1 MTANNKPSILCT
13 AETGDLIRTLDDF
26 AKIEFKG
33 WAEEQ
38 RILTEEELCSL
49 MEAYQPDIL
58 ITSYDPV
65 TRKAID
71 SSKNLKLVICTRAN
85 PVNVDTGY
93 LKEKGIP
100 LSYSPERNSDCTAEY
115 TVAMMLSIMRRIPM
129 AYHDLKK
136 GLHTVEEARD
146 NEIREGLKRDVTWA
160 LGKDTPYIQYK
171 GYQMKG
177 RTLGV
182 VGYGSIGRRVASIC
196 RSFGMKIIVFDPY
209 LDKNAFEDVYFTDTL
224 LELANKADVVSVH
237 SKDSPS
243 TYHIID
249 KEFLDNMKTG
259 SFFINTSR
267 GALVD
272 EAALVEALR
281 EGRIMGAALDV
292 FETEPIRRDHPFLG
306 ELENCVVT
314 PHLAGATYDAIDN
327 HTDQLVRDVLHF
339 INGEELEFEYT

>member
-1 MTANNKPSILCT
+1 MMLNGKPKILCT
-13 AETGDLIRTLDDF
+13 AETGKLIKALEGLGQV
-26 AKIEFKG
+26 EFKG
-33 WAEEQ
+33 WAAEQ
-38 RILTEEELCSL
+38 RILSEEELCNL
-49 MEAYQPDIL
+49 METYEPDIL

-65 TRKAID
+65 TRKVID
-71 SSKNLKLVICTRAN
+71 SSKNLRLVVCTRAN

-93 LKEKGIP
+93 LRERGIP

-136 GLHTVEEARD
+136 GLHTVDEAGE
-146 NEIREGLKRDVTWA
+146 NEVREGLKRDVTWA

-196 RSFGMKIIVFDPY
+196 RGFGMKIIAFDPY
-209 LDKNAFEDVYFTDTL
+209 LDKSAFEDVYFTDSL
-224 LELANKADVVSVH
+224 IELANKADVVSIH

-249 KEFLDNMKTG
+249 KEFLDNMK
-259 SFFINTSR
+259 SDAFFVNTSR

-292 FETEPIRRDHPFLG
+292 FESEPIKRDHPFLG
-306 ELENCVVT
+306 ELGNCVVT

-327 HTDQLVRDVLHF
+327 HTEQLVRDVIHF
-339 INGEELEFEYT
+339 INGEDLEFEYK

>member
-1 MTANNKPSILCT
+1 MIKSEKPRIICT
-13 AETGDLIRTLDDF
+13 AETGELIKVLGEF
-26 AKIEFKG
+26 AEVEFKG
-33 WAEEQ
+33 WATEQ
-38 RILTEEELCSL
+38 RILTEEELCRL
-49 MEAYQPDIL
+49 MEASKPDIL

-65 TRKAID
+65 TRKVID
-71 SSKNLKLVICTRAN
+71 SSENLKFVVCTRAN
-85 PVNVDTGY
+85 PVNVDTEY
-93 LKEKGIP
+93 LKERGIP

-129 AYHDLKK
+129 AYNDLKN
-136 GLHTVEEARD
+136 GLHTVDEASEK
-146 NEIREGLKRDVTWA
+146 EISEGLKRDVTWA

-171 GYQMKG
+171 GYQMNG

-196 RSFGMKIIVFDPY
+196 RGFGMKIIAFDPY
-209 LDKNAFEDVYFTDTL
+209 LDKNSFEDVYFTDTL
-224 LELANKADVVSVH
+224 LELANKADVVSIH

-249 KEFLDNMKTG
+249 KEFLDNMKKG
-259 SFFINTSR
+259 SFFVNTSR

-281 EGRIMGAALDV
+281 EKKILGAALDV
-292 FETEPIRRDHPFLG
+292 FESEPIRSDHPFLR
-306 ELENCVVT
+306 ELGNCVVT

-327 HTDQLVRDVLHF
+327 HTEQLVRDVIHF
-339 INGEELEFEYT
+339 IKSEDLEFEYK